1 MRLRLFGVLCMPL
14 LLMAMAFPAYSGKRH
29 ADVFANERKA
39 EVLYMEALV
48 KRVEGDNASFFDLI
62 ERAYRLD
69 PDNSIIAYYYGYA
82 LLMFEDQPVS
92 KVREGLRLMRKHF
105 EKHPDDFYENYLYAL
120 VCNQTGNKDE
130 AIAVWEKLISLDRG
144 KIQLYPLLADG
155 YAGKGDFKKAIAAYD
170 SLERSE
176 GRSSAI
182 SVRKISYMLALNDT
196 AAVLSEGR
204 SLLKEAPNNFSYNM
218 LMGDVFMQLSDTDS
232 AMVYYD
238 KAQKIEPDNGYVYLS
253 KANVYINEGDSL
265 NYEREITA
273 AAVNKNLDVDVK
285 IRILTNYIRQ
295 CIEENDSSARVDNMF
310 KIVIEQH
317 PHESGILKLYC
328 DYLTFKHDYVNAAEQ
343 LSYALD
349 INPTDVKSWERLMWL
364 YIYVDEPQK
373 AIDAGEKALT
383 YNPDE
388 LSVYQI
394 MAVAYY
400 NKEDYK
406 KSLEVYQQL
415 LDKNASFHTVN
426 ESDIYSGM
434 AEVYNKLGETEK
446 SFSYYEKAIELS
458 PNNYLALNN
467 YAYSLCISGG
477 DLEKAE
483 RMSRTAV
490 DADPEN
496 VSFLDTYAWICF
508 LKRDYKQA
516 LEYIERAMS
525 ENGDEEPSAEMFEHY
540 GDILFMNGDPEGA
553 LREWKKA
560 LELNPDSEL
569 LKRKVK
575 NKTYFYE

>member
-1 MRLRLFGVLCMPL
+1 MQTVLKYIFVASFL
-14 LLMAMAFPAYSGKRH
+14 AAMVMPAYPGRKTTDS
-29 ADVFANERKA
+29 ASDVRKA

-48 KRVEGDNASFFDLI
+48 KRVEGDNASFYDLI
-62 ERAYRLD
+62 QRAYELD
-69 PDNSIIAYYYGYA
+69 PGNSIIAYYYGYA
-82 LLMFEDQPVS
+82 LLMFDNQQAT
-92 KVREGLRLMRKHF
+92 KVEEGLRLMKSHF
-105 EKHPDDFYENYLYAL
+105 DSHPEDFYENYLYAL
-120 VCNQTGNKDE
+120 VCNQAGKKDE
-130 AIAVWEKLISLDRG
+130 AIAVWEKLLSIDPG
-144 KIQLYPLLADG
+144 KVQVYPLLADG
-155 YAGKGDFKKAIAAYD
+155 YAGKGELQKAIAAYD

-182 SVRKISYMLALNDT
+182 SVRKIGYMLALNDT
-196 AAVLSEGR
+196 AAALAEGR
-204 SLLKEAPNNFSYNM
+204 SLLKDAPRNFSYNM
-218 LMGDVFMQLSDTDS
+218 LMGDVFMQLADADS

-253 KANVYINEGDSL
+253 KANVYSNKGDSL
-265 NYEREITA
+265 NYEREINSA
-273 AAVNKNLDVDVK
+273 IVNKNLDVDVK

-310 KIVIEQH
+310 KVVIGQH
-317 PHESGILKLYC
+317 PHEGDILKLYC
-328 DYLTFKHDYVNAAEQ
+328 DYLTFKRDYKEAAEQ

-373 AIDAGEKALT
+373 AVEAGDKALS

-394 MAVAYY
+394 MATAYFQS
-400 NKEDYK
+400 EDYE
-406 KSLEVYQQL
+406 KSLATYQL
-415 LDKNASFHTVN
+415 LLEKNKDVHIVN

-434 AEVYNKLGETEK
+434 AEVYNKLGD
-446 SFSYYEKAIELS
+446 SRSAFGYYEKAIELS

-467 YAYSLCISGG
+467 YAYSLCIAGG

-483 RMSRTAV
+483 RMSKIAV

-508 LKRDYKQA
+508 MKRDYKQA

-525 ENGDEEPSAEMFEHY
+525 ENGDDDPSAEMFEHY

-560 LELNPDSEL
+560 LDLNPESEL
-569 LKRKVK
+569 LKRKVE

>member
-1 MRLRLFGVLCMPL
+1 MHAVLRYL
-14 LLMAMAFPAYSGKRH
+14 LLFLVVVSVAVPAHSGKK
-29 ADVFANERKA
+29 DVDFSSDSRKA

-48 KRVEGDNASFFDLI
+48 KRVEGDNASFYDLI

-82 LLMFEDQPVS
+82 LLMFDNQSVS
-92 KVREGLRLMRKHF
+92 KVDEGLRLMKSHF
-105 EKHPDDFYENYLYAL
+105 LAHPGDFYENYLYAL
-120 VCNQTGNKDE
+120 VCNQTGKKDE
-130 AIAVWEKLISLDRG
+130 AISVWEKLLSMDRG
-144 KIQLYPLLADG
+144 KVQIYPLLADG
-155 YAGKGDFKKAIAAYD
+155 YASKGDFKKAIAAYD

-182 SVRKISYMLALNDT
+182 SVRKIGYMFAINDT
-196 AAVLSEGR
+196 ASALAEGR
-204 SLLKEAPNNFSYNM
+204 SLLKEAPRNFSYNM
-218 LMGDVFMQLSDTDS
+218 LMGDVFLQLSNADS

-238 KAQKIEPDNGYVYLS
+238 KAQKIDPENGYVSLS
-253 KANVYINEGDSL
+253 KANVYSMEGDSL
-265 NYEREITA
+265 NYEREINSA
-273 AAVNKNLDVDVK
+273 IVNKNIDVDVK
-285 IRILTNYIRQ
+285 IRILTNYIRK

-310 KIVIEQH
+310 KVVIGQH
-317 PHESGILKLYC
+317 PHESDILKLYC
-328 DYLTFKHDYVNAAEQ
+328 DYLTFKRDYKNAAEQ

-364 YIYVDEPQK
+364 YIYIDEPQM
-373 AIDAGEKALT
+373 AIEAGEKALS

-394 MAVAYY
+394 MATAYY
-400 NKEDYK
+400 QVEDYE
-406 KSLEVYQQL
+406 KSLEVYKSL
-415 LDKNASFHTVN
+415 LEKNKEMHIVN

-434 AEVYNKLGETEK
+434 AEVYNKLGDTHTAFE
-446 SFSYYEKAIELS
+446 YYEMAIELS

-483 RMSRTAV
+483 RMSKLAV
-490 DADPEN
+490 EADPEN
-496 VSFLDTYAWICF
+496 VSYLDTYAWICF
-508 LKRDYKQA
+508 LKREYKQA

-525 ENGDEEPSAEMFEHY
+525 ENGDADPSAEMYEHY

-560 LELNPDSEL
+560 VELNPDSEI